1 MAIKRYMLVITVS
14 GLPVMENG
22 VPKRAEF
29 EQGQQPSLASA
40 KGLRWLLD
48 EPPSHDP
55 QRERPVITTPIS
67 SGATAVPYTVETDPA
82 HAESVSRKNAEAM
95 SIRRVE
101 ELRQKGD
108 LESRVE
114 ALEILVKK
122 GLSL

>member
-1 MAIKRYMLVITVS
+1 MLVHTAS
-14 GLPVMENG
+14 GLPVTEG
-22 VPKRAEF
+22 
-29 EQGQQPSLASA
+29 GQPRRQNFPAQPNLASA
-40 KGLRWLLD
+40 KGLRWLPD
-48 EPPSHDP
+48 NPPAYEPER
-55 QRERPVITTPIS
+55 QRLVIVTPIS
-67 SGATAVPYTVETDPA
+67 SGAAEVPYSVETDPA
-82 HAESVSRKNAEAM
+82 YAESASRKNAEAM